1 MAQRFSAEFRTN
13 WAQTRVFDY
22 LADFR
27 NLPEWHPAVRA
38 AELTTIDPF
47 VRNARH
53 LVKASIAGRKIEA
66 EIITAELE
74 RPTLLIAT
82 AENAAAATTDRFD
95 VEQLPGGEVSVTY
108 RTELRLKAPLR
119 VIGPLMVP
127 ALTSAWGD
135 AVAALER
142 EFADAWTPV

>member
-1 MAQRFSAEFRTN
+1 
-13 WAQTRVFDY
+13 
-22 LADFR
+22 
-27 NLPEWHPAVRA
+27 
-38 AELTTIDPF
+38 
-47 VRNARH
+47 
-53 LVKASIAGRKIEA
+53 

-108 RTELRLKAPLR
+108 HTELRLKAPLR